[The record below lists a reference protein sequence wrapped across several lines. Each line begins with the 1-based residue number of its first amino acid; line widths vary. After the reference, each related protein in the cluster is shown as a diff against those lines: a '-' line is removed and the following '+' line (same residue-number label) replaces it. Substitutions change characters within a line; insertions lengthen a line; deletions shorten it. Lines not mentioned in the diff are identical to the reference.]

1 MNKPIVY
8 IDMDGVLVDLGSE
21 INTWFMNHPNLTDK
35 YGECPDHIPGIFR
48 NPPPMEVIEAVTK
61 LYNSDKYDLFITNFC
76 SLGKS

>member
-35 YGECPDHIPGIFR
+35 YGECPDYIPGIFR
-48 NPPPMEVIEAVTK
+48 NPPPMEGC
-61 LYNSDKYDLFITNFC
+61 D
-76 SLGKS
+76 